1 MESDV
6 PREMG
11 LEEVRDPEIVKQ
23 ERQLTELF
31 QAVEDGMIVLIGG
44 TAVDI
49 LVQNELSRVHADIDV
64 ASKREDADS
73 IVEQL
78 KERYPNVGREGN
90 KIIVPLDGTEVHIGL
105 FDREQDGG
113 YSIDFKGK
121 TVVFSDA
128 FFESEPKYLATGR
141 VRTLAPLVFM
151 QTLNINEAMGVPM
164 RQKDEVSRDLIKQI
178 YFPEKEVNSP
188 EFVPLI
194 KQ

>member
-23 ERQLTELF
+23 ER
-31 QAVEDGMIVLIGG
+31 
-44 TAVDI
+44 
-49 LVQNELSRVHADIDV
+49 
-64 ASKREDADS
+64 
-73 IVEQL
+73 QL

-164 RQKDEVSRDLIKQI
+164 RQK
-178 YFPEKEVNSP
+178 
-188 EFVPLI
+188 
-194 KQ
+194 